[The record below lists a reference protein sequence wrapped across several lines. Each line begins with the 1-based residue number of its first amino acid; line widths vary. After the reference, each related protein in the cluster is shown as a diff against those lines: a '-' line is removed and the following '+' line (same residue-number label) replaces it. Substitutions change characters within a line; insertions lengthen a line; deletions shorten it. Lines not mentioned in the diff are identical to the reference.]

1 MGFNNG
7 KERRKFEDEW
17 RKLRQQYRDAG
28 FSEQGINAMRAFD
41 EDTYHSRRRF
51 EEHTQPFPEE
61 DFRVDGGGSKRSLFD
76 KFTTLSASF
85 DENSFTGRFAWVDA
99 VDDPKLATGLK
110 RLNRDDL
117 ELLTLYA
124 IESRSQPEIARILG
138 CSQKN
143 ISTKLTRIKKVIG
156 NFKTMV

>member
-17 RKLRQQYRDAG
+17 KKLRQQYRDAG
-28 FSEQGINAMRAFD
+28 FSEQGIDAMRAFD
-41 EDTYHSRRRF
+41 EDAYRSRRRF

-76 KFTTLSASF
+76 KFTTLSTSF
-85 DENSFTGRFAWVDA
+85 DESSFTGRFAWVDA
-99 VDDPKLATGLK
+99 VDNPALVTVLK
-110 RLNRDDL
+110 RLNSDDL

-124 IESRSQPEIARILG
+124 IEGHSQTEIALLLGFTKQYVSKRIRA
-138 CSQKN
+138 
-143 ISTKLTRIKKVIG
+143 IAEKLK
-156 NFKTMV
+156 